1 MNPQDWLLQQWLE
14 VWAVKYHLPYDIFEI
29 PPALSVEE
37 RTQIENELIK
47 YEYVIAT
54 EPWDN
59 AWIIGN
65 NTPGA
70 MVKPD
75 DAITYQNQFEN
86 EIKGKGWI
94 KQ

>member
-14 VWAVKYHLPYDIFEI
+14 VWAVKYRLPYDVFEI
-29 PPALSVEE
+29 PPALSVGQ
-37 RTQIENELIK
+37 RSQIENELEK

-59 AWIIGN
+59 AWIIGES
-65 NTPGA
+65 TPGS

-75 DAITYQNQFEN
+75 DAIKYQNQFEN